1 MSKGLKRIVAI
12 SLSVIIG
19 VFAILGALEL
29 CVIYAEK
36 SYDQWYAYGRY
47 EKEDITQTLLKPDK
61 TDADYEFLYA
71 QTGLTKLGVDGLLEK
86 GERSRIYQIQDFYFK
101 NHEVV
106 CEPFFPYTYIE
117 TLKSGRGT
125 FCALEEGDIIV
136 SATTHSF
143 FLRVGHATI
152 VVDGAREVLGESL
165 GPGSPSDTVG
175 AWTIAD
181 LADFM
186 VLRPTGIPTEVRGE
200 VANYVEKELMGID
213 YDFTVGILSK
223 KFPDEIK
230 KTQCAHFCWYGYKK
244 FGYDI
249 DANGGLTVKPQD
261 IANSPYFEVV
271 QIFGFNP
278 ETLWRY

>member
-1 MSKGLKRIVAI
+1 MSKGLKRIIAI
-12 SLSVIIG
+12 SLSVILG

-29 CVIYAEK
+29 CVVYAEK

-47 EKEDITQTLLKPDK
+47 EKEDISATLLKTDK
-61 TDADYEFLYA
+61 TDEDYEFLYA
-71 QTGLTKLGVDGLLEK
+71 QTGLTKLGIDGLIEK
-86 GERSRIYQIQDFYFK
+86 GNLSRIYKIQDFYFEE
-101 NHEVV
+101 HEVV

-117 TLKSGRGT
+117 TLKSDRGT

-152 VVDGAREVLGESL
+152 VVDGDREILGESL
-165 GPGSPSDTVG
+165 GPGSSSDTVG

-186 VLRPTGIPTEVRGE
+186 VLRPTGIPEKVRGE
-200 VANYVEKELMGID
+200 VVSYVQKELMGID
-213 YDFTVGILSK
+213 YDFTVGIFSK
-223 KFPDEIK
+223 KFPEEIK
-230 KTQCAHFCWYGYKK
+230 KTQCAHFCWYPYKK
-244 FGYDI
+244 FGYDV
-249 DANGGLTVKPQD
+249 DANGGVTVKPQD

-278 ETLWRY
+278 ETLWQY